1 MFKKIINIGVRETY
15 PEYLQKKI
23 VLSNQVAI
31 ITAMCVALPFIFL
44 TYMFFRPITL
54 LPVLGFL
61 ASLSTF
67 LFNAIGL
74 HIAARVIISLV
85 YVILSIIYGGFVSKA
100 GEPVLPSFPMLSLSF
115 SFIFFLVFDLREK
128 AALILTGLV
137 VYAIILSMDWVNDW
151 LEMDLISEIVTTG
164 WLHKLSV
171 LIALVTAGASIFVL
185 IYQNFQSELKSI
197 EFMEQAETSQ
207 KEMQIKEEELRENL
221 KQLEEAK
228 KEEEKRQ
235 WLNEGLTRA
244 NTIMRN
250 QQEYKKLGEELIS
263 FIVKY
268 TNSIQGGLFV
278 VKDEDKDDI
287 HIELLSAYAYDRKK
301 FIEKRIE
308 IGQGLLGQCYLEK
321 EPMYMKE
328 IPENYVH
335 ITSGL
340 GDSNPRILLIVPMQ
354 TREDIIGLIELASFN
369 EFSSHEIDFM
379 KALAENIASTFRE
392 RKINMETKFLLE
404 KSQQQAE
411 EMRAQEEEMLQNMEE
426 LQATQEEIQR
436 QKKREADALKDVS
449 LES

>member
-1 MFKKIINIGVRETY
+1 MFQKIINTGVKETY

-23 VLSNQVAI
+23 VLSNQIAI
-31 ITAMCVALPFIFL
+31 ITATCVALPFILL

-54 LPVLGFL
+54 LPVLGL
-61 ASLSTF
+61 LGSLSTF
-67 LFNAIGL
+67 FFNAIGL
-74 HIAARVIISLV
+74 HTLARIIISLA
-85 YVILSIIYGGFVSKA
+85 YTILSIIYGGFVSKA

-115 SFIFFLVFDLREK
+115 SFIFFMVFDLREK
-128 AALILTGLV
+128 GALILTGLMV
-137 VYAIILSMDWVNDW
+137 FVIILSMDYVNNW
-151 LEMDLISEIVTTG
+151 LEIDLLSEIVTTG

-171 LIALVTAGASIFVL
+171 VIAMVTAGASIFVL
-185 IYQNFQSELKSI
+185 IYQNFQSELKSS
-197 EFMEQAETSQ
+197 EFRKQAEASQ
-207 KEMQIKEEELRENL
+207 KEMQNKEEELKENL
-221 KQLEEAK
+221 KQLEKAK
-228 KEEEKRQ
+228 KEEERRQ
-235 WLNEGLTRA
+235 WLNEGLTQA

-268 TNSIQGGLFV
+268 TKSTQGGLFV
-278 VKDEDKDDI
+278 VKDENENDK

-321 EPMYMKE
+321 EPMYLKE
-328 IPENYVH
+328 IPENYVN

-354 TREDIIGLIELASFN
+354 TREEIIGLIELASFN

-426 LQATQEEIQR
+426 LQATQEEVQR
-436 QKKREADALKDVS
+436 QKKREADTLDYV
-449 LES
+449 

>member
-1 MFKKIINIGVRETY
+1 
-15 PEYLQKKI
+15 
-23 VLSNQVAI
+23 
-31 ITAMCVALPFIFL
+31 
-44 TYMFFRPITL
+44 
-54 LPVLGFL
+54 
-61 ASLSTF
+61 
-67 LFNAIGL
+67 
-74 HIAARVIISLV
+74 
-85 YVILSIIYGGFVSKA
+85 
-100 GEPVLPSFPMLSLSF
+100 
-115 SFIFFLVFDLREK
+115 
-128 AALILTGLV
+128 
-137 VYAIILSMDWVNDW
+137 MDWVNDW

-197 EFMEQAETSQ
+197 EFMKQAETSQ